1 MKQKTLV
8 CLSVAATLGFLTPLT
23 SSAFGLGQITLHSA
37 LNEPFKAEIEVNALR
52 DDERDNLQVRL
63 ASNQDFERAGLE
75 RNYLLTQLRF
85 EVVDEGAVTRVL
97 ISSDIPIKEPF
108 LGFLLS
114 ATTGQGRLLR
124 EYTVLL
130 DPPKALYGSSNTS
143 SSALVSQQRIET
155 PRSTSG
161 YFPQQSDYKVRSRD
175 TLWSIAE
182 RTRPSADVSMQQMM
196 LALLEENPAA
206 FQQKNVN
213 SLQAGHILKIP
224 AMTVINRIS
233 AVEAKAIVNQ
243 QNAAWQ
249 TAGQT
254 ENAADTAVIVEH
266 QVSQPVADPPQ
277 ATDDEA
283 QNTATAE
290 AEQSSTLTDD
300 AEPSDSTPSEEAR
313 LELVTASD
321 NPLFEADPA
330 ITGDI
335 DLQRLSQQLTLTQE
349 TIEAQSQENVD
360 FRNRMDAMERQLNT
374 MRRLIAL
381 KDADMARLQNL
392 LEQNDAQTDL
402 ARLVDEVNAILDGN
416 SHATASN
423 NATADATDETM
434 PVAFTEDIATLAAT
448 EWVAEDEI
456 TEPSNAATQIVA
468 DRMAE
473 DHVNNLADEK
483 AAAVA
488 AYFSQAEESSFAVI
502 EPTEEAS
509 QAEAEL
515 ELAVAEAANEL
526 DIDEQQYQ
534 ALYHRVQAFVTTYK
548 IESLLGALLLLLI
561 LWILIRRSQREVSWE
576 EAINNTQKEKKTSS
590 VIDPDITKPESEE
603 AADIEVVSEEH
614 AVAQVLEQTDSRT
627 DDIDTEQ
634 AEPEQA
640 AAHADKQMADDKDD
654 IAAELLFAD
663 EVLPEDEQISALVDN
678 TAIEQQQEE
687 TATKEEADAVENDAD
702 ADHIEFNL
710 DDYKTEL
717 TEESVAV
724 DTYQHDEQDLLPFN
738 INYDESSFAEQET
751 SEIDEATDEQSEAED
766 SLRIHLDVDNLV
778 VADSGQPEL
787 LDVDLNE
794 AESTL
799 AQDMN
804 EPALPDA
811 LTLLEDGAEPELL
824 SAADAVLETEAILDR
839 GIDDMELDFDLGDFD
854 SIDEAETKLDLA
866 VAYSDMG
873 DPDGARGILEE
884 VLEQGDFEQKK
895 RAQQLLDALSH

>member
-52 DDERDNLQVRL
+52 EDERDNLQVRL

-85 EVVDEGAVTRVL
+85 EVIDEGAVTRVL

-143 SSALVSQQRIET
+143 SSALASQQRIET

-161 YFPQQSDYKVRSRD
+161 YSSQQTDYKVRSRD

-213 SLQAGHILKIP
+213 GLQAGHILKIP

-233 AVEAKAIVNQ
+233 TVEAKAVVNQ

-254 ENAADTAVIVEH
+254 ENAADTAVIVAA

-277 ATDDEA
+277 ATDDEI
-283 QNTATAE
+283 QNTAAAE
-290 AEQSSTLTDD
+290 AEQSSPVTDD
-300 AEPSDSTPSEEAR
+300 AEPSDYTLSEEAR

-360 FRNRMDAMERQLNT
+360 FRTRMDAMERQLNT

-416 SHATASN
+416 SHATASS
-423 NATADATDETM
+423 TDETM

-456 TEPSNAATQIVA
+456 TESPNAATQIVA
-468 DRMAE
+468 E
-473 DHVNNLADEK
+473 DHANNLADEK

-488 AYFSQAEESSFAVI
+488 AYFSQVEESSFAVI
-502 EPTEEAS
+502 EPTEEAA

-515 ELAVAEAANEL
+515 ELEVAEVANEL

-534 ALYHRVQAFVTTYK
+534 ALYHRVQAFVTTYM

-561 LWILIRRSQREVSWE
+561 LWILIRRSQREVSWD
-576 EAINNTQKEKKTSS
+576 EAVNNAQKDKKTQP
-590 VIDPDITKPESEE
+590 VIDPDATKPESEE
-603 AADIEVVSEEH
+603 AADIEVVSEDH
-614 AVAQVLEQTDSRT
+614 AVAQVLERADSRT
-627 DDIDTEQ
+627 DGIDTEQ

-640 AAHADKQMADDKDD
+640 AEHADKQMADDKDD
-654 IAAELLFAD
+654 IAAELLFAG
-663 EVLPEDEQISALVDN
+663 EALPEDEQISALVDS
-678 TAIEQQQEE
+678 TAIEQQQVFEQQEE
-687 TATKEEADAVENDAD
+687 TATEETADAVENDAG

-717 TEESVAV
+717 AEQSAAV

-738 INYDESSFAEQET
+738 INYDESSFAEQEM
-751 SEIDEATDEQSEAED
+751 SEIGDAIDEQSEADD

-787 LDVDLNE
+787 LDVDLSE
-794 AESTL
+794 AESSL
-799 AQDMN
+799 AQDMD

-824 SAADAVLETEAILDR
+824 SAADAVLETEAILDH